1 MLLGTPSHCAAAA
14 AAAALV
20 ASQKTNGNGTDFS
33 IAAIMAR
40 SGSSSSR
47 EPSERSISPLSVDR
61 FPGEPD
67 DDVDV
72 DVEQCSD
79 SETRETS
86 SSNSRTLR
94 PNRGPKS
101 RTTAS
106 SPARTTA
113 SASDEERLTPEPA
126 QSKSTIVGSC
136 NCDELRPVQ
145 CHLETKELWDK
156 FHDLGTEMI
165 ITKTGRRMFP
175 TVRVSFSGPLR
186 QTTPADRYVV
196 LLDVVPM
203 DSRRY
208 RYAYHRSSWLVAG
221 KADPPPPA
229 RLYAHPDT
237 PIGPDALRKQVISFE
252 KVKLTNNEMDKN
264 GQIVLNSMHRYQPR
278 IHLVRL
284 GPGQT
289 APCSPKELQEVDHKT
304 YVFPET
310 VFTAVTAYQNQ
321 LITKLKIDSNP
332 FAKGFRDSSR
342 LTDFDSYSGMDPM
355 DAMLLEQHLR
365 SPMRLFPDPIA
376 MAQFASNHQD
386 PDGSQAALIE
396 KARQHLQLWGR
407 SPYSE
412 LLLPQMY
419 QRPPAG
425 LGALNLGLWQ
435 ATGGQWPPQLPHG
448 FLQQTASLAA
458 ATSVGTSRTPPPA
471 SAHHHPPPTSSTPS
485 PGAGSPS
492 PNDLRTR
499 HLSRYSPYQI
509 PPQHSQHPQQL
520 SPPAAGSAP
529 ASTSRSPSN

>member
-1 MLLGTPSHCAAAA
+1 MLLGTQTHCGGARAATVAAAA

-20 ASQKTNGNGTDFS
+20 ASKTGSSGTDFS

-40 SGSSSSR
+40 GGNSSSR
-47 EPSERSISPLSVDR
+47 EPSERSSSPLSVDR
-61 FPGEPD
+61 FPEAD
-67 DDVDV
+67 DDIDV

-79 SETRETS
+79 SEVAA
-86 SSNSRTLR
+86 SSNHGTSKHRAT
-94 PNRGPKS
+94 KS
-101 RTTAS
+101 RKETT
-106 SPARTTA
+106 SPARTTG
-113 SASDEERLTPEPA
+113 SPSDEERLTPEPA
-126 QSKSTIVGSC
+126 QSKSTIVGTC

-186 QTTPADRYVV
+186 QTTPSDRYVV
-196 LLDVVPM
+196 LLDIIPM

-237 PIGPDALRKQVISFE
+237 PVGPDALRKQVISFE

-278 IHLVRL
+278 VHLVRL
-284 GPGQT
+284 GPGQNIPNT
-289 APCSPKELQEVDHKT
+289 PKELQEVDHKT

-342 LTDFDSYSGMDPM
+342 LTDFDSYGGMDPM
-355 DAMLLEQHLR
+355 DALLLEQHLR
-365 SPMRLFPDPIA
+365 SPMRLFPDPMA
-376 MAQFASNHQD
+376 MAQFASSQD
-386 PDGSQAALIE
+386 PDGSAQAALFE

-419 QRPPAG
+419 QRPPAS

-435 ATGGQWPPQLPHG
+435 ATGGQWPPQIPPG
-448 FLQQTASLAA
+448 FLQQQASLAVA
-458 ATSVGTSRTPPPA
+458 AAAGQSPHTPPPA
-471 SAHHHPPPTSSTPS
+471 PPVS
-485 PGAGSPS
+485 SPS
-492 PNDLRTR
+492 PNPGSPTPGEMR
-499 HLSRYSPYQI
+499 SRQLGNRFSPYQI
-509 PPQHSQHPQQL
+509 PPQHVQHPPTA
-520 SPPAAGSAP
+520 SRTPP
-529 ASTSRSPSN
+529 N